1 MPNFMLKHN
10 VSCFLLAFA
19 LVFCSQLSSAQY
31 EANPLSNTRWAT
43 FAIGATTADNVSW
56 TASGSYSHR
65 SDVLLSQIRGAYTQ
79 EMISSAGDSCT
90 SRMSKM
96 GEVGMMW
103 GDGYAGKKFY
113 FTLAAGMGVVVRR
126 YCQKYLYEE
135 EAYLTGI
142 TIGVPAQLEMGVSL
156 SPMIWFNLNVN
167 ANWNFREPY
176 AGALLGVSYRFKKA
190 KTTSNE

>member
-1 MPNFMLKHN
+1 MLKHRA
-10 VSCFLLAFA
+10 SIILLACSLA
-19 LVFCSQLSSAQY
+19 LFSQMSSAQS
-31 EANPLSNTRWAT
+31 EANPLANARWAT
-43 FAIGATTADNVSW
+43 FAVGATTADHVSW
-56 TASGSYSHR
+56 TASGSYSQR
-65 SDVLLSQIRGAYTQ
+65 SDVLLTQFRGAYTQ
-79 EMISSAGDSCT
+79 EMISSPNDSCT
-90 SRMSKM
+90 MRMSKM

-103 GDGYAGKKFY
+103 GDGYAGKRFY

-156 SPMIWFNLNVN
+156 SSMIWLNLNVN